1 MAHRLIKQ
9 IREEVMRNQ
18 LNKTFLGG
26 VASACLVGAI
36 GFSGAAYGATVD
48 GTVGP
53 TSTGTMDVIVNVP
66 PLALINELDTI
77 TLNYTTGD
85 LTGSDEFCI
94 WSSSGAYGITITSL
108 NGTGG
113 FQADSV
119 TDSLAYTVVF
129 DDSTNPATGVAVTEG
144 TPITGQDSTPENGFP
159 VGCGGGA
166 TNAVVEVNFVEAGN
180 LLGADSGVYS
190 DEMTLLVSPE

>member
-1 MAHRLIKQ
+1 
-9 IREEVMRNQ
+9 MRNQ

-36 GFSGAAYGATVD
+36 GFSGAAYGVTAD

-77 TLNYTTGD
+77 TLNYTGVA
-85 LTGSDEFCI
+85 LTGSDEFCV
-94 WSSSGAYGITITSL
+94 WSSSGAYGITISSL
-108 NGTGG
+108 NGDATDP
-113 FQADSV
+113 FRAISA

-144 TPITGQDSTPENGFP
+144 TLIPGQDSTPENGFP
-159 VGCGGGA
+159 IGCSAGA
-166 TNAVVEVNFVEAGN
+166 TNAVVQVDFADGGN
-180 LLGADSGVYS
+180 LAGADAGVYT

>member
-1 MAHRLIKQ
+1 
-9 IREEVMRNQ
+9 MRNQ

-26 VASACLVGAI
+26 VASACLVGVI
-36 GFSGAAYGATVD
+36 GFSGAAYGVTAD

-66 PLALINELDTI
+66 PLALVNELDTI

-85 LTGSDEFCI
+85 LVGSDEFCV
-94 WSSSGAYGITITSL
+94 WSSSGAYGITISSL
-108 NGTGG
+108 NGTGA
-113 FQADSV
+113 FQADSL

-129 DDSTNPATGVAVTEG
+129 DDTTNPATGVAVTEG
-144 TPITGQDSTPENGFP
+144 ALISGQVSTPEDGFP
-159 VGCGGGA
+159 VGCGAGT
-166 TNAVVEVNFVEAGN
+166 TNAVVEVTFVEAAN
-180 LLGADSGVYS
+180 LLGADAGVYT